1 MPMPSSP
8 PLRGAAL
15 RALVTAAE
23 SPGSGAVVYALM
35 TRVMGIV
42 ALMEIPADEE
52 PMPLSEKPVPFAGR
66 GSSER

>member
-1 MPMPSSP
+1 M
-8 PLRGAAL
+8 RGAAL

-42 ALMEIPADEE
+42 ALMEVPADEE
-52 PMPLSEKPVPFAGR
+52 PMPVSEKPVPFAGR
-66 GSSER
+66 SQAGSR